1 MDIKMLKQ
9 RIWNSV
15 SNILFSDVR
24 GGGQNG
30 YRNTKVRIALSA
42 MVRIG
47 WIEKGWIGH
56 FEKTLWQDAKLIIEQ
71 GEWTGT
77 ISDLMVF
84 RFWHHVAIK
93 AGEEYTSLG
102 VKFRRQA
109 AEPYQNDSVIWSKS
123 ELIVDKSA
131 SRKRRAA

>member
-1 MDIKMLKQ
+1 MLKH
-9 RIWNSV
+9 RIWDSV

-30 YRNTKVRIALSA
+30 YRNTKGRIALSA
-42 MVRIG
+42 MF
-47 WIEKGWIGH
+47 WIGH